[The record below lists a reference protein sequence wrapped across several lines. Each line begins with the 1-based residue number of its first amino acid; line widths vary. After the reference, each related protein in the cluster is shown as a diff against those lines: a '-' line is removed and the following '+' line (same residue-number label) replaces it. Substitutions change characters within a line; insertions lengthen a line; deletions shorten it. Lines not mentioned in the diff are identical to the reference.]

1 MRYHSYNYECDYS
14 YISVENNIFNGI
26 INQKIGKLFNIFKKR
41 VDPRI
46 VIDIG
51 TSLTLLDIELSGE
64 PVIHSLKVI
73 PLNEAKREETIL
85 NSLRDF
91 IRKNKIQHSNAILG
105 LSLKSLLIKRIQL
118 PAIPQSELAE
128 AIKWQLKD
136 ELKLEK
142 SGEVMDFYIL
152 KETGKADGSKLQD
165 VMCVL
170 AQEQEVRSSVL
181 LLKELGLRCLAV
193 MPRHFGYP
201 KLAQKYLTQSPDEIV
216 GILDIE
222 EDSGYISFHKKG
234 KFEFFREVPLAINKL
249 KEALSTTLAT
259 ERGTIKL
266 SNEDID
272 NLLFKHGIPQ
282 EDNLLYKDKIARA
295 EILSMLRPVLERIV
309 GEIKLSLSYYE
320 SQFQGEAVKKMFVM
334 GLAQNIPHIDKYLSS
349 ELPLKI
355 EKFSLAGKIKVPS
368 SVDQGGLSGIS
379 ASFGLALDYD
389 KNINLLPYEF
399 RTEEFEYIEKLS
411 LRWVAFFALIIL
423 VFSYLFSWISVSAYK
438 KRLNNALFHLSTLSE
453 INEIK
458 TSVDAFNNFITAVT
472 DMQTSVTGILKRI
485 SNIAAKELFVETLSI
500 NCDSKTGVISG
511 VVKNADQNLDEIVTK
526 FSRDLQSSNYVTDAT
541 ISSTEHEKEDSEDI
555 VKFNINFKL
564 R

>member
-1 MRYHSYNYECDYS
+1 M
-14 YISVENNIFNGI
+14 
-26 INQKIGKLFNIFKKR
+26 GKLFNILKKKIGT
-41 VDPRI
+41 I
-46 VIDIG
+46 VVVDIG
-51 TSLTLLDIELSGE
+51 TSLTLLNIELNGE
-64 PVIHSLKVI
+64 PVINSLKVI
-73 PLNEAKREETIL
+73 PLNEAKREEIIL

-91 IRKNKIQHSNAILG
+91 IRENKIQHSNVILG

-118 PAIPQSELAE
+118 PVIPQSELAE

-136 ELKLEK
+136 ELTLEK

-152 KETGKADGSKLQD
+152 KETEKADGSKLQD

-170 AQEQEVRSSVL
+170 AREQEVRSSVL

-193 MPRHFGYP
+193 IPQHFGYS
-201 KLAQKYLTQSPDEIV
+201 KMAQKYLTQSPGETV
-216 GILDIE
+216 GILNIE
-222 EDSGYISFHKKG
+222 ENSGYIGFYKEG
-234 KFEFFREVPLAINKL
+234 KLEFSREVPLAINKL
-249 KEALSTTLAT
+249 KTALSTTLAT

-272 NLLFKHGIPQ
+272 NFLFKHGIPQ
-282 EDNLLYKDKIARA
+282 EENLLYKDKIVKA

-309 GEIKLSLSYYE
+309 GEIKLSLTYYE
-320 SQFQGEAVKKMFVM
+320 SQFQGEIVKKMFVM
-334 GLAQNIPHIDKYLSS
+334 GLAQSIPQIDKYLSS

-355 EKFSLAGKIKVPS
+355 EKFSLTGKIKASS
-368 SVDQGGLSGIS
+368 SVDQEDLAGIS
-379 ASFGLALDYD
+379 GSFGLALDYD

-399 RTEEFEYIEKLS
+399 RTEDFEYIEKLS

-423 VFSYLFSWISVSAYK
+423 VLCYLFSWMGVSAYK

-458 TSVDAFNNFITAVT
+458 TGVDACNNFITGVMDT
-472 DMQTSVTGILKRI
+472 QTSVTGILKRI
-485 SNIAAKELFVETLSI
+485 SNIAGKELFVEALSL
-500 NCDSKTGVISG
+500 NYDTKAGTISG

-541 ISSTEHEKEDSEDI
+541 ISSAEHKKEDSEDI